1 MAQSILFWKGKPML
15 LLPSDNI
22 CQSIYCIIWTIHLEG
37 FFFSSVNQLDPHCL
51 FALMFHVWSMLQ
63 FILQGLAL
71 ALQSVLLPAQV
82 GSSHYFCSRL
92 SRWFSNI
99 NSHPWCRA
107 LCNQWCSVCCVPVT
121 LHTVKSRFWVLLI
134 ELPASSVSELCVIHT
149 ELAEIHGQS
158 SNTVHGDVGSALWFC
173 TVIFSILIK
182 TWDLRG
188 FL

>member
-71 ALQSVLLPAQV
+71 ALQSVLLPAQGWLFSLLLLSSLTLIQQYKFTSV
-82 GSSHYFCSRL
+82 VQGSVQPVVLGVLCSSDSAYSEEQVL
-92 SRWFSNI
+92 SAA
-99 NSHPWCRA
+99 HRA
-107 LCNQWCSVCCVPVT
+107 TS
-121 LHTVKSRFWVLLI
+121 I
-134 ELPASSVSELCVIHT
+134 LCVWAMCYSHW
-149 ELAEIHGQS
+149 A
-158 SNTVHGDVGSALWFC
+158 C
-173 TVIFSILIK
+173 
-182 TWDLRG
+182 WDPWKEQ
-188 FL
+188 